1 MKVVTSLCGSFL
13 HHKVLYASPQ
23 EQIQKCLM
31 GLRKEREEI
40 QEIQSRENKRIQVLL
55 VGLHPPQA
63 LSLPPE
69 SEATEQT
76 DLEMF

>member
-1 MKVVTSLCGSFL
+1 
-13 HHKVLYASPQ
+13 
-23 EQIQKCLM
+23 M

-55 VGLHPPQA
+55 VSLHPPQA

-69 SEATEQT
+69 YEVTEQT